1 MNLYNLIEYSD
12 NYSGSS
18 GSLWQYKRDEQN
30 LNTAGNIDN
39 VNAYDSSSFK
49 YKTKLLKGLTTR
61 DIGANIDPNIANA
74 HRLFTNVQIL
84 VPLKYISSFFRSLEL
99 PLLNTKIN
107 IELNWR
113 RNSVLSNVATVTT
126 FQIYKKI
133 IIYTSEYSIN

>member
-18 GSLWQYKRDEQN
+18 GSLWQYKRDELN

-39 VNAYDSSSFK
+39 VNAYDSSYFK
-49 YKTKLLKGLTTR
+49 YKTKLLEGLTTR

-107 IELNWR
+107 IELNWT